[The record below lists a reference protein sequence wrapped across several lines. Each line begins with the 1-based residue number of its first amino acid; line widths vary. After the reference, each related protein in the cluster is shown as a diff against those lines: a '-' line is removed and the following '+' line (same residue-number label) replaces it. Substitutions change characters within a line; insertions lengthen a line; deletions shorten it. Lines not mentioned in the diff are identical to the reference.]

1 MKFNIKKEK
10 RCQYFSPD
18 NASTAL
24 FSNALNKHIAYLN
37 KKYEDLVLLCIGTDK
52 ITGDCL
58 GPLVGSKLMQQNFPH
73 PLYGTLEK
81 PLHAGNLTRQLPEIS
96 TAHPNAC
103 TLAIDA
109 AVGSRNHI
117 GLVSLSCQPLFPGKG
132 VSRSLSPVG
141 NISITGIINEFSSS
155 EILLPLPCRLPGNLY
170 LQRNINDNNIVSCRF
185 CVDEKRTTPLL
196 FPKQMTNLLLKQSA
210 AETKF

>member
-1 MKFNIKKEK
+1 MYSRNLFVPRKTPRVHKKQREDFNMKFNKKKEK

-155 EILLPLPCRLPGNLY
+155 EILLPYTSLY
-170 LQRNINDNNIVSCRF
+170 L
-185 CVDEKRTTPLL
+185 VDCLATYICNGIL
-196 FPKQMTNLLLKQSA
+196 MTI
-210 AETKF
+210 T

>member
-117 GLVSLSCQPLFPGKG
+117 GLVSLSCQPLSLEKG
-132 VSRSLSPVG
+132 FHAHFLL
-141 NISITGIINEFSSS
+141 S
-155 EILLPLPCRLPGNLY
+155 EIFLSQESLTNF
-170 LQRNINDNNIVSCRF
+170 LQAKSC
-185 CVDEKRTTPLL
+185 
-196 FPKQMTNLLLKQSA
+196 FPIPASTL
-210 AETKF
+210 

>member
-1 MKFNIKKEK
+1 MNMLKETKVSYFNPETSLASFHFIHTLKSCYKE
-10 RCQYFSPD
+10 CFS
-18 NASTAL
+18 
-24 FSNALNKHIAYLN
+24 LNKH
-37 KKYEDLVLLCIGTDK
+37 LVILCIGSDRV
-52 ITGDCL
+52 IGDCL

-96 TAHPNAC
+96 IVHPNVC
-103 TLAIDA
+103 RPAIDA

-155 EILLPLPCRLPGNLY
+155 EILLPYTSLY
-170 LQRNINDNNIVSCRF
+170 L
-185 CVDEKRTTPLL
+185 VDCLATYICNGIL
-196 FPKQMTNLLLKQSA
+196 MTI
-210 AETKF
+210 T

>member
-58 GPLVGSKLMQQNFPH
+58 GPLVGHKLSS
-73 PLYGTLEK
+73 LLKSSDISIYGTLNN
-81 PLHAGNLTRQLPEIS
+81 PVHAKNLNTTIKKIRATIRNPYIIALDS
-96 TAHPNAC
+96 SLGTNSHVGC
-103 TLAIDA
+103 VTL
-109 AVGSRNHI
+109 
-117 GLVSLSCQPLFPGKG
+117 GKG
-132 VSRSLSPVG
+132 SLSPGIGTGKRLPQVG
-141 NISITGIINEFSSS
+141 DIYITGIVNESG
-155 EILLPLPCRLPGNLY
+155 I
-170 LQRNINDNNIVSCRF
+170 NNIATLQ
-185 CVDEKRTTPLL
+185 TTHLNTVMRLADFISSGLYMSVRPS
-196 FPKQMTNLLLKQSA
+196 KA
-210 AETKF
+210 R

>member
-1 MKFNIKKEK
+1 MK
-10 RCQYFSPD
+10 
-18 NASTAL
+18 
-24 FSNALNKHIAYLN
+24 
-37 KKYEDLVLLCIGTDK
+37 
-52 ITGDCL
+52 
-58 GPLVGSKLMQQNFPH
+58 
-73 PLYGTLEK
+73 TLEK
-81 PLHAGNLTRQLPEIS
+81 PLHAGNLTRQLSEIS

-155 EILLPLPCRLPGNLY
+155 EILLPYTSLY
-170 LQRNINDNNIVSCRF
+170 L
-185 CVDEKRTTPLL
+185 VDCLATYICNGIL
-196 FPKQMTNLLLKQSA
+196 MTI
-210 AETKF
+210 T

>member
-96 TAHPNAC
+96 TAP
-103 TLAIDA
+103 
-109 AVGSRNHI
+109 VSRNHI

-155 EILLPLPCRLPGNLY
+155 EILLPYTSLY
-170 LQRNINDNNIVSCRF
+170 L
-185 CVDEKRTTPLL
+185 VDCLATYICNGIL
-196 FPKQMTNLLLKQSA
+196 MTI
-210 AETKF
+210 T

>member
-96 TAHPNAC
+96 IAHPNAC

-155 EILLPLPCRLPGNLY
+155 EILLPYTSLY
-170 LQRNINDNNIVSCRF
+170 L
-185 CVDEKRTTPLL
+185 VDCLATYICNGIL
-196 FPKQMTNLLLKQSA
+196 MTI
-210 AETKF
+210 T